1 MDVVKAL
8 VGATLTVSGLLLS
21 GCGGTK
27 TADSVMTSASSAQCV
42 GEAMEK
48 RFIVQWEDGSFSVEH
63 GDSKEEFRDTFVTE
77 NLALIRHV
85 DADQKIQLPDQN
97 DLRTNSATDVSV
109 SASGTLNWGPAMIQA
124 SALWSKNIKGDGI
137 TVAVIDGMVDITNT
151 QLRPNIAINPNEI
164 ANNGIDDDNNGY
176 IDDVYGIQI
185 NTGVNN
191 PAKNRHGSH
200 VAGIIAA
207 DSTVGP
213 IQGVA
218 PKAKI
223 IPAQFIDN
231 EGGGSVGDGIIAMN
245 YAASRGAKVMNM
257 SWGGSP
263 CIPSLQSAMK
273 ALSDQGILLITASGN
288 EGTNVDQT
296 PSYPSAF
303 NLYNQINVAASTID
317 DFMVY
322 FSNFGFNSVHVTAP
336 GVDIYSTVPGNQV
349 EAMSG
354 TSMASPMTAG
364 AAALLWSAFP
374 SASAQQVKQAL
385 LKGVDI
391 TPGHEFQV
399 STRGRINVNKSYTI
413 LKSMLGL

>member
-322 FSNFGFNSVHVTAP
+322 FSNFGFNSVHVAAP